1 MELKDAV
8 IVAYGRSPCCKA
20 RKGGY
25 ARTGMNAIDFTAQV
39 VRGVLDK
46 VPQLKPEMID
56 DFIFGTAATMNALA
70 QNAGR
75 NVVHRAQLPDSV
87 PAITI
92 NRYCSTGLQA
102 MADAANAI
110 RTGEMDVVM
119 VCGAEDMTNSFG
131 PLDPTYMNKWLME
144 HRPDSMVPMGITAEN
159 VAERYHISRRDMDE
173 LAVESHHKAAAAQQ
187 RGDLAASIIPIT
199 LPDGTVQT
207 EDEGIRP
214 DTNLEALAGLKPSFK
229 ENGSVTAGNS
239 SQMTDAAAAAILMS
253 ADKAKELGIQPIA
266 RFVGFAVGGCA
277 PDEMGIGPT
286 VAVPKVMARTG
297 MTLDQMDVIELNEA
311 FASQA
316 LYCIRTLGMDPAKV
330 NPWGGAM
337 ALGHPQGATGIF
349 LSIKALDYLKK
360 TGGKYA
366 LITMCIGGG
375 MGAAGILELL

>member
-8 IVAYGRSPCCKA
+8 LVAYGRSPCCKA

-25 ARTGMNAIDFTAQV
+25 ARTGMNAIDYTAQV

-131 PLDPTYMNKWLME
+131 PLDTTYMNKWLME
-144 HRPDSMVPMGITAEN
+144 NRPDSMVPMGITAEN
-159 VAERYHISRRDMDE
+159 VAERYHISRADMDA
-173 LAVESHHKAAAAQQ
+173 LAMESHRRAAAAQR
-187 RGDLAASIIPIT
+187 RGDLADSIIPIT
-199 LPDGTVQT
+199 LPDGSVQS

-214 DTNLEALAGLKPSFK
+214 DTSLEALAGLKPSFR
-229 ENGSVTAGNS
+229 EGGSVTAGNS

-253 ADKAKELGIQPIA
+253 ADKARELGIRPIA

-297 MTLDQMDVIELNEA
+297 MTLEQMDVIELNEA
-311 FASQA
+311 FASQT
-316 LYCIRTLGMDPAKV
+316 LYCIRTLGMDPARV

-360 TGGKYA
+360 NGGRYA